1 MILGNLLAGAAFAVL
16 NDNDYDLMKGHMHG
30 GSQRRA
36 DGADHY
42 AENLRYGY
50 LTGKDRVSF
59 AESTGIRHTEESGS
73 GRARIIDF
81 GAVPKAGVTT

>member
-1 MILGNLLAGAAFAVL
+1 MAMNA
-16 NDNDYDLMKGHMHG
+16 DDYDMIKMHVHG

-42 AENLRYGY
+42 AENLRYAY

-73 GRARIIDF
+73 GSARRMDF
-81 GAVPKAGVTT
+81 STPQPPILVTPVKPT

>member
-1 MILGNLLAGAAFAVL
+1 MALTGEDYDQLKMHILGGN
-16 NDNDYDLMKGHMHG
+16 
-30 GSQRRA
+30 QRRA

-59 AESTGIRHTEESGS
+59 AEATGVRHVEESGS
-73 GRARIIDF
+73 GRVRQLDYGPIPA
-81 GAVPKAGVTT
+81 AGK